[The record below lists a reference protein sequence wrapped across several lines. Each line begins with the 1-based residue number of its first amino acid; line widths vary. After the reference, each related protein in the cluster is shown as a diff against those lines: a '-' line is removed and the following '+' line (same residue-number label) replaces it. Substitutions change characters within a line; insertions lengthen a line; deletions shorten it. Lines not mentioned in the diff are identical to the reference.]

1 MKVTN
6 LSKTNKI
13 KKKENFKIIIQVRL
27 SSSRLPKK
35 VLKKIY
41 RNQSMLEFLLNRLSK
56 KFKKENI
63 IIALAKD
70 KMNLPIM
77 KILNKY
83 EIKYYEGSENNVL
96 SRYYRC
102 AQKFKVD
109 NIIRITS
116 DCPLID
122 TDLIFKMIKSFKL
135 NNYEYLSNTLPEKIK
150 TFPDGSDIEVFK
162 FNSLKKLMKL
172 KLTQS
177 DKEHVTNKF
186 WSSKI
191 FRSKIYKFKKDL
203 SQYRYS
209 VDYHSDIINIK
220 KIIHQLI
227 KNKLKFTT
235 MNIINIIN
243 KNNSIKNAMFENMTK
258 QKKRRHKIFKI

>member
-1 MKVTN
+1 MTRPLK
-6 LSKTNKI
+6 LNKF
-13 KKKENFKIIIQVRL
+13 KKKDNFKIIIQVRL
-27 SSSRLPKK
+27 ASSRLPKK

-56 KFKKENI
+56 KFKKQNI
-63 IIALAKD
+63 LIALAKD
-70 KMNLPIM
+70 KMNLPLI
-77 KILNKY
+77 KLFNKY
-83 EIKYYEGSENNVL
+83 NIRYYEGSENNVL
-96 SRYYRC
+96 NRYYKC

-122 TDLIFKMIKSFKL
+122 TDLIFKMIRYFKA
-135 NNYEYLSNTLPEKIK
+135 NNCEYLSNTQPEKIK

-162 FNSLKKLMKL
+162 FNSLKKMMKL
-172 KLTQS
+172 KLARS

-186 WSSKI
+186 WSLKI
-191 FRSKIYKFKKDL
+191 FKSKLYNYKKDL

-209 VDYHSDIINIK
+209 VDYYSDIINVK

-235 MNIINIIN
+235 INIINIID
-243 KNNSIKNAMFENMTK
+243 KDNSIKNTMFKNIIK
-258 QKKRRHKIFKI
+258 QKKRRQKIFKL